1 MLEEREKKITYLW
14 KHHWESVA
22 ITGFLPLDVCLP
34 EKNKLLFVKFTL
46 SRLILF
52 SMKII
57 SVGCKFDAIYICV
70 CVCVCVYVYIYN
82 LIMVYK
88 NVRDSEN

>member
-1 MLEEREKKITYLW
+1 MLEEREKKIIYLW

-70 CVCVCVYVYIYN
+70 YIYIYY
-82 LIMVYK
+82 LIIVYK
-88 NVRDSEN
+88 NVSDSEN